1 MCFITHFLFY
11 LIYFILFCIS
21 PFIFQNFIFIW
32 RKRMY
37 RADKNLPHRL
47 HSADSAADICDSMRN
62 YIR

>member
-11 LIYFILFCIS
+11 LIYFILFYIS

-37 RADKNLPHRL
+37 RADKNLPHCL

>member
-47 HSADSAADICDSMRN
+47 HSADSAADIYDSMRN